1 MSDMDPG
8 ALSKVLLAVADT
20 IERRKRGEGM
30 TNTDGRSYVRGL
42 LDGAPLTINDKITEE
57 ARELCDAIANE
68 SDDRVA
74 SEAADLL
81 FHVMVG
87 LSSRDLSLADVGD
100 VLQARF
106 GRSGIDEKEAR
117 GADEAEKSPTR

>member
-1 MSDMDPG
+1 MSEMDPG
-8 ALSKVLLAVADT
+8 ALSKVLLAVGDT

-42 LDGAPLTINDKITEE
+42 LDGAPAKVNAKIIEE
-57 ARELCDAIANE
+57 AGELCDAIADE
-68 SDDRVA
+68 SEDRVA

-117 GADEAEKSPTR
+117 GGKDASNSAPT

>member
-20 IERRKRGEGM
+20 SERRKRGEGM

-57 ARELCDAIANE
+57 ASELCDAIANE

-117 GADEAEKSPTR
+117 GADEA

>member
-1 MSDMDPG
+1 MSSMDPG
-8 ALSKVLLAVADT
+8 ALSAVLLAVADT

-30 TNTDGRSYVRGL
+30 TNSEGRSYVRGL
-42 LDGAPLTINDKITEE
+42 LDGAPTKINDKITEE
-57 ARELCDAIANE
+57 AGELCDAIANE
-68 SDDRVA
+68 TDERVA
-74 SEAADLL
+74 AEAADLL

-87 LSSRDLSLADVGD
+87 LSSRGLSLEDVAE

-117 GADEAEKSPTR
+117 GADDASNSTPS